1 MTNRMTAS
9 KFLTLIGMIV
19 MLGGCGST
27 QVETYSGETP
37 VMKFDEFFNGPL
49 TGHAI
54 VQDRSGKIIKRFVVY
69 MVGEWNGDEGKLKEH
84 FVYTDGEIQ
93 DRVWTIRKLPDGRF
107 IGTAPDI
114 VGEAPGESA
123 GNAIQWKY
131 VMKLDVSGRKIN
143 ISFDDWMFK
152 VSDDLVI
159 NRSYMSKFGIN
170 VGNITISISKDKS
183 QK

>member
-1 MTNRMTAS
+1 MTFAR
-9 KFLTLIGMIV
+9 FLTLIGMIV

-27 QVETYSGETP
+27 QVESYASEKP

-54 VQDRSGKIIKRFVVY
+54 VQDRSGKIIKRFVVS
-69 MVGEWNGDEGKLKEH
+69 MVGEWKGDQGTLKEH

-93 DRVWTIRKLPDGRF
+93 DRVWTIRKLPDGSF
-107 IGTAPDI
+107 VGTAPDI
-114 VGEAPGESA
+114 VGEAIGKSA
-123 GNAIQWKY
+123 GNAIKWKY
-131 VMKLDVSGRKIN
+131 VMKLDVSGHKIN
-143 ISFDDWMFK
+143 ISFDDWMFL

-159 NRSYMSKFGIN
+159 NRSYMSKFGFN
-170 VGNITISISKDKS
+170 VGDITISISKDKS

>member
-1 MTNRMTAS
+1 MAMA

-27 QVETYSGETP
+27 PVETYASEKP
-37 VMKFDEFFNGPL
+37 VMEFDSFFNGAL

-54 VQDRSGKIIKRFVVY
+54 VQDRNGKIIKRFVVH
-69 MVGEWNGDEGKLKEH
+69 MVGEWNGDHGTLKEH
-84 FVYTDGEIQ
+84 FVYNDGEIQ
-93 DRVWTIRKLPDGRF
+93 DRVWTIRKLADGSF
-107 IGTAPDI
+107 VGTAPDI
-114 VGEAPGESA
+114 VGEAPGKSA

-131 VMKLDVSGRKIN
+131 VMKLDVSGHKIN
-143 ISFDDWMFK
+143 IAFDDWMFL

-170 VGNITISISKDKS
+170 VGQITISISKDKPL
-183 QK
+183 K